1 MVAQRITGPGEFNHA
16 LFDVYSLAHGSV
28 GIIAAV
34 VVGLGFW
41 ATLALAVGWEVAEH
55 VGKNLAPRLFPYP
68 TQDTLVNSVGDVLST
83 LVGWTIGKLA
93 ARRRTAPRAG

>member
-1 MVAQRITGPGEFNHA
+1 MVAQRIAGPGEFNHA

-34 VVGLGFW
+34 VVGLGYW

-55 VGKNLAPRLFPYP
+55 FGKNLAPRLFPYP

-83 LVGWTIGKLA
+83 LVGWSIGKLA
-93 ARRRTAPRAG
+93 ARRRPATRAG